1 MSITVKSR
9 KQKARKLQNWIA
21 KKISKLLKIPCGKD
35 KDIQGREM
43 GQSGTDVK
51 LYGNALKLFPFSIEA
66 KWQENWSV
74 HGWMEQAKD
83 NLIDDT
89 DWLLCCKRNR
99 ENPIMLVD
107 ADVFF
112 KIYKYALKGGY
123 KFEDNKKFSEM

>member
-9 KQKARKLQNWIA
+9 KQKARKLQNLVA
-21 KKISKLLKIPCGKD
+21 KNISKLLNIPWGKD

-43 GQSGTDVK
+43 GQIGTDVK
-51 LYGNALKLFPFSIEA
+51 LYGKALELFPFSVEA

-74 HGWMEQAKD
+74 HGWIDQAKE
-83 NLIDDT
+83 NLIDGT

-99 ENPIMLVD
+99 EDPIIIID
-107 ADVFF
+107 AEVFF

-123 KFEDNKKFSEM
+123 KFENNKKLS